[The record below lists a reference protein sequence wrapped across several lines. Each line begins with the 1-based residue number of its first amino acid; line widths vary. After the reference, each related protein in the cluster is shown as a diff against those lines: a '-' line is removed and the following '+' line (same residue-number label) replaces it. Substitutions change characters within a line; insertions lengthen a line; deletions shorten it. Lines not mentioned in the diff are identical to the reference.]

1 MNAGRTRYRW
11 LLDRVAALAEP
22 FVQLKAGRGLA
33 IASITAFAVYG
44 AGTGVSFLAQVIAAR
59 LLGAD
64 NFGEYAIVVA
74 WIMLLA
80 SLCTLGFHVSLI
92 RLIPAY
98 LRYEKWS
105 EANGA
110 VRFALGIAALVS
122 VVVAALGSA
131 IVTIFIS
138 KARPELVRAFQIG
151 LVALPFLT
159 LHLVT
164 ASIVRAFG
172 GVVLALAPDRIL
184 RDGMILIGLIAAAS
198 VGTTMN
204 AATAA
209 TAMLVSSVAILL
221 VVSYGVNHLR
231 PITLTRHA
239 SSYSVREWSGL
250 ALPLVCLTLADNLL
264 ARSGVMVL
272 GLSGRTRDAGVFA
285 VAFSVAQLS
294 TLPRMA
300 VATIFAPAVSHLHA
314 GEDRAALQTLSVRA
328 TWLTFSGTA
337 CVAIPIALFA
347 PMLLRWFGP
356 GFVDGASSVSVLAAG
371 HLVCAAFGPQQHLIT
386 MTGHERVA
394 ATLLSICSVTTFAL
408 CLIMSGT
415 FGILNMALAIV
426 ASLVIWN
433 IAMAQFIH
441 ARLNL
446 LPGLVVP
453 FMTRTTAALKRSGA

>member
-1 MNAGRTRYRW
+1 M
-11 LLDRVAALAEP
+11 AALADP
-22 FVQLKAGRGLA
+22 FAQHKAVRGLA
-33 IASITAFAVYG
+33 IASITAFAVFG
-44 AGTGVSFLAQVIAAR
+44 AGTGVSFLAQVVAAR
-59 LLGAD
+59 LLGAHD
-64 NFGEYAIVVA
+64 YGEYAIVVA

-80 SLCTLGFHVSLI
+80 SVCTLGFHVSLV

-98 LRYEKWS
+98 LRCEKWS

-110 VRFALGIAALVS
+110 VRFAVGIAALAGA
-122 VVVAALGSA
+122 VVAALGSMSVA
-131 IVTIFIS
+131 IFIS
-138 KARPELVRAFQIG
+138 KTRPDLARAFQIG
-151 LVALPFLT
+151 LVALPFMT

-172 GVVLALAPDRIL
+172 GVVLALAPERIL
-184 RDGMILIGLIAAAS
+184 RDGMLLIGLIAAAS
-198 VGTTMN
+198 FGATMN

-209 TAMLVSSVAILL
+209 AVMLVSSIAILL
-221 VVSYGVNHLR
+221 VVSYGVNRLR
-231 PITLTRHA
+231 PLALAGHA
-239 SSYSVREWSGL
+239 SSYSVREWSAL

-264 ARSGVMVL
+264 VRSGVMVL

-285 VAFSVAQLS
+285 VAFSIAQLS

-300 VATIFAPAVSHLHA
+300 VATIFAPTVSDLHA

-328 TWLTFSGTA
+328 AWLSFSGTA

-356 GFVDGASSVSVLAAG
+356 GFVDGASAVSVFAAG

-394 ATLLSICSVTTFAL
+394 ATLLSICSVSTFAL

-415 FGILNMALAIV
+415 FG
-426 ASLVIWN
+426 
-433 IAMAQFIH
+433 
-441 ARLNL
+441 
-446 LPGLVVP
+446 
-453 FMTRTTAALKRSGA
+453 SGHSPRDSCEVL